1 MDNEIAKDI
10 QPRKDFYAKELNLD
24 RMNKVLEY
32 VISTLT
38 LQEILKMIR
47 EISYDMVCYYDK
59 DLCARIYKDK
69 EYSKLNREQACR
81 LQRLLSS
88 ACDLFG
94 QSVIDKREFDEG
106 YLHHWLDGGAM
117 EIEIGNLKQEIERL
131 NLEIG
136 ELMERK
142 EVIGKAINWII
153 KYQTEWCQEDEVI
166 RDLKQLLNILNG
178 E

>member
-1 MDNEIAKDI
+1 MIINNEIATDI

-38 LQEILKMIR
+38 LQEVLKMIR
-47 EISYDMVCYYDK
+47 EISYDMVCYYDE
-59 DLCARIYKDK
+59 DLCSKIYKDK
-69 EYSKLNREQACR
+69 EYSKINQEQACR

-94 QSVIDKREFDEG
+94 QSIIDKREFDEG

-117 EIEIGNLKQEIERL
+117 EIEITRLKDKIKELSQEIAML
-131 NLEIG
+131 
-136 ELMERK
+136 
-142 EVIGKAINWII
+142 
-153 KYQTEWCQEDEVI
+153 QEQQD
-166 RDLKQLLNILNG
+166 
-178 E
+178 

>member
-1 MDNEIAKDI
+1 
-10 QPRKDFYAKELNLD
+10 
-24 RMNKVLEY
+24 
-32 VISTLT
+32 
-38 LQEILKMIR
+38 
-47 EISYDMVCYYDK
+47 MVCYYDK

>member
-1 MDNEIAKDI
+1 MIMNNEITKDI
-10 QPRKDFYAKELNLD
+10 QPRKHFYAKELNLD

-32 VISTLT
+32 VINTLT

-59 DLCARIYKDK
+59 DLCSKIYKDK
-69 EYSKLNREQACR
+69 SYNKLNQEQACR

-94 QSVIDKREFDEG
+94 QSIIDKREFDEG

-117 EIEIGNLKQEIERL
+117 EIEITRLKDKIKELSQEIEML
-131 NLEIG
+131 
-136 ELMERK
+136 
-142 EVIGKAINWII
+142 
-153 KYQTEWCQEDEVI
+153 QEQQD
-166 RDLKQLLNILNG
+166 
-178 E
+178 

>member
-1 MDNEIAKDI
+1 MIINSESTKDI

-24 RMNKVLEY
+24 RVNKVLEY

-38 LQEILKMIR
+38 LQEVLKMIR
-47 EISYDMVCYYDK
+47 EISYDMVCYYDE
-59 DLCARIYKDK
+59 DLCGRIYKDK
-69 EYSKLNREQACR
+69 EYSELNQEQACR

-117 EIEIGNLKQEIERL
+117 E
-131 NLEIG
+131 LEITRLKNKIEEMQKEN
-136 ELMERK
+136 EL
-142 EVIGKAINWII
+142 
-153 KYQTEWCQEDEVI
+153 
-166 RDLKQLLNILNG
+166 
-178 E
+178 

>member
-1 MDNEIAKDI
+1 MIMNNEIIKDI

-38 LQEILKMIR
+38 LQEVLKMIR
-47 EISYDMVCYYDK
+47 EISYDMVYYYDE
-59 DLCARIYKDK
+59 DLCSRIYKDK
-69 EYSKLNREQACR
+69 EYSKLNQEQACR

-117 EIEIGNLKQEIERL
+117 EIEINNLRQEIEKL
-131 NLEIG
+131 NLEIEG
-136 ELMERK
+136 LTGR
-142 EVIGKAINWII
+142 
-153 KYQTEWCQEDEVI
+153 
-166 RDLKQLLNILNG
+166 NG
-178 E
+178 L

>member
-1 MDNEIAKDI
+1 MMNTEIIKDT

-38 LQEILKMIR
+38 LQEVLKMIR
-47 EISYDMVCYYDK
+47 EISYDMVYYYDE
-59 DLCARIYKDK
+59 DLCSRIYKDK
-69 EYSKLNREQACR
+69 EYSKLNQEQACR

-117 EIEIGNLKQEIERL
+117 ELEIARLKDKIEELNQEIETL
-131 NLEIG
+131 
-136 ELMERK
+136 
-142 EVIGKAINWII
+142 
-153 KYQTEWCQEDEVI
+153 QE
-166 RDLKQLLNILNG
+166 QQN
-178 E
+178 

>member
-1 MDNEIAKDI
+1 MIMDNEITKDI

-38 LQEILKMIR
+38 LQEVLKMIR
-47 EISYDMVCYYDK
+47 EISYDMVCYYGE
-59 DLCARIYKDK
+59 DLCSKIYKDK
-69 EYSKLNREQACR
+69 EYSKLNQEQACR

-94 QSVIDKREFDEG
+94 QSIIDKRVVDEG

-117 EIEIGNLKQEIERL
+117 ELEIEAL
-131 NLEIG
+131 KEKIESLKN
-136 ELMERK
+136 MERND
-142 EVIGKAINWII
+142 G
-153 KYQTEWCQEDEVI
+153 
-166 RDLKQLLNILNG
+166 RD
-178 E
+178 

>member
-1 MDNEIAKDI
+1 MIMDNEITKDI

-32 VISTLT
+32 VINTLT

-59 DLCARIYKDK
+59 DLCSKIYKDK
-69 EYSKLNREQACR
+69 EYSKLNQEQACR

-94 QSVIDKREFDEG
+94 QSIIDKREFDEG

-117 EIEIGNLKQEIERL
+117 EIEINNLKQEIEKL
-131 NLEIG
+131 NLKI
-136 ELMERK
+136 ERL
-142 EVIGKAINWII
+142 
-153 KYQTEWCQEDEVI
+153 TE
-166 RDLKQLLNILNG
+166 RNG
-178 E
+178 L

>member
-1 MDNEIAKDI
+1 MIMNSESTRNI

-38 LQEILKMIR
+38 LQEVLKMIR
-47 EISYDMVCYYDK
+47 EISYDMVCYYDE
-59 DLCARIYKDK
+59 DLCSRIYKDK
-69 EYSKLNREQACR
+69 EYSKLNQEQACR

-88 ACDLFG
+88 TCDLFG

-117 EIEIGNLKQEIERL
+117 EIEITRLKDKIKELSQEIEML
-131 NLEIG
+131 
-136 ELMERK
+136 
-142 EVIGKAINWII
+142 
-153 KYQTEWCQEDEVI
+153 QEQQD
-166 RDLKQLLNILNG
+166 
-178 E
+178 

>member
-1 MDNEIAKDI
+1 MIMDNEITKGI

-38 LQEILKMIR
+38 LQEVLKMIR

-59 DLCARIYKDK
+59 DLCSKIYKDK
-69 EYSKLNREQACR
+69 EYSKLNQEQACR

-106 YLHHWLDGGAM
+106 YLHHWLDGGVM
-117 EIEIGNLKQEIERL
+117 EIEINNLKQEIEKL
-131 NLEIG
+131 NLELE
-136 ELMERK
+136 ELTERN
-142 EVIGKAINWII
+142 E
-153 KYQTEWCQEDEVI
+153 
-166 RDLKQLLNILNG
+166 L
-178 E
+178 

>member
-1 MDNEIAKDI
+1 MMNTEIIKDT

-38 LQEILKMIR
+38 LQEVLKMIR
-47 EISYDMVCYYDK
+47 EISYDMVCYYDE
-59 DLCARIYKDK
+59 DLCSRIYKDK
-69 EYSKLNREQACR
+69 EYSKLNQEQACR

-106 YLHHWLDGGAM
+106 YLHHWLDGEAM
-117 EIEIGNLKQEIERL
+117 E
-131 NLEIG
+131 LEITRLKDKIK
-136 ELMERK
+136 ELNK
-142 EVIGKAINWII
+142 EI
-153 KYQTEWCQEDEVI
+153 KMLQE
-166 RDLKQLLNILNG
+166 
-178 E
+178 

>member
-1 MDNEIAKDI
+1 MIMYNEITTGIK
-10 QPRKDFYAKELNLD
+10 PRKDFYAKELNLD

-32 VISTLT
+32 VINTLT

-47 EISYDMVCYYDK
+47 EISYDMVAYWDK
-59 DLCARIYKDK
+59 ENCARIYKDK
-69 EYSKLNREQACR
+69 SYSKLNQEQACR

-117 EIEIGNLKQEIERL
+117 EIEITRLKDKIKELSQEIEML
-131 NLEIG
+131 
-136 ELMERK
+136 
-142 EVIGKAINWII
+142 
-153 KYQTEWCQEDEVI
+153 QEQQD
-166 RDLKQLLNILNG
+166 
-178 E
+178 